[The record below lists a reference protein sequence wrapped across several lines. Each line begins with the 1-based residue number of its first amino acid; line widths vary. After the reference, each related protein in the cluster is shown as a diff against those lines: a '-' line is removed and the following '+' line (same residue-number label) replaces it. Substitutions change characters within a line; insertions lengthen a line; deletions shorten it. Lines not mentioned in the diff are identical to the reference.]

1 MECTIIIKHWDEDNA
16 PRKEIRL
23 YDMRGQALGF
33 GIVKIADTKVE
44 KSDEMDLFADLKSE
58 ERCITYQVSLDLK
71 QLGKYLDDDN
81 HREEK

>member
-1 MECTIIIKHWDEDNA
+1 MECTVIIRHWDENSS
-16 PRKEIRL
+16 PHKEIRL

-44 KSDEMDLFADLKSE
+44 KTDEMDLFSDLKSE

-71 QLGKYLDDDN
+71 QLGKYLEDGN
-81 HREEK
+81 RQEE